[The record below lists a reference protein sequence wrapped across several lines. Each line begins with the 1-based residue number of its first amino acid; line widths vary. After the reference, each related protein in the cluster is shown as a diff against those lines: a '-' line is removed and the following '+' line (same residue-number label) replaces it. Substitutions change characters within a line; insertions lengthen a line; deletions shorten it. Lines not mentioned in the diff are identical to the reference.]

1 MYGYGLLGGRVDGK
15 RGAEARAAYDG
26 HRARRDALARAVRDL
41 GGRPVV
47 SDAAYAL
54 PFAVADSPSAVRLA
68 AVLEDRIAGAYAD
81 LVRAAEGPRRKEAAG
96 ALREAA
102 VRAARWRGGNVAF
115 PGLAERAAGADPAA
129 TGPVEA
135 HAARTARADTK
146 NRKGNTRRMGC
157 EPPQRLVRALGEMYG
172 DAAAADWLDALP
184 ALTEQA
190 LTAGDGL
197 TVERVAAPGGRS
209 SLVVLVRRADGTPA
223 ALKIAPPVAGP
234 GLERAALEHWNGWG
248 AVKPLDAPELDA
260 SGALLLERLH
270 HEVSLRSL
278 PEAKALLE
286 AAGTLRR
293 LWVEPPAGH
302 AFESVAGR
310 TDRQSAGMRAA
321 AEADPELAPLVD
333 AALAARAELVEGSP
347 ELLLLHGNFRQS
359 KVLSG
364 ERAPWL
370 TVGPEPLVG
379 ERAYDLARLVR
390 DRVEDLIASPG
401 GPVTAR
407 RRVKRLAESLE
418 VEQARLHGWTLFRAV
433 ESGTRALAE
442 GRRQMGEINLEFA
455 GWL

>member
-1 MYGYGLLGGRVDGK
+1 
-15 RGAEARAAYDG
+15 
-26 HRARRDALARAVRDL
+26 
-41 GGRPVV
+41 
-47 SDAAYAL
+47 
-54 PFAVADSPSAVRLA
+54 
-68 AVLEDRIAGAYAD
+68 
-81 LVRAAEGPRRKEAAG
+81 
-96 ALREAA
+96 
-102 VRAARWRGGNVAF
+102 
-115 PGLAERAAGADPAA
+115 
-129 TGPVEA
+129 
-135 HAARTARADTK
+135 
-146 NRKGNTRRMGC
+146 MGF

-172 DAAAADWLDALP
+172 DAAAADWLAGLP
-184 ALTEQA
+184 ALTERA

-234 GLERAALEHWNGWG
+234 ELERAALEHWNGWG
-248 AVKPLDAPELDA
+248 AVKPLDAPEPGGPELDA
-260 SGALLLERLH
+260 PELDGSGALLLERLH

-302 AFESVAGR
+302 GFETVAER
-310 TDRQSAGMRAA
+310 TAAQSAGMRAA
-321 AEADPELAPLVD
+321 AAADPELAPLVD
-333 AALAARAELVEGSP
+333 AALAARAELVEGAP

-359 KVLSG
+359 KVLAG

-407 RRVKRLAESLE
+407 RRVKKLAESLE

-433 ESGTRALAE
+433 ESGTRALAG
-442 GRRQMGEINLEFA
+442 GRRQMGEVNLEFA